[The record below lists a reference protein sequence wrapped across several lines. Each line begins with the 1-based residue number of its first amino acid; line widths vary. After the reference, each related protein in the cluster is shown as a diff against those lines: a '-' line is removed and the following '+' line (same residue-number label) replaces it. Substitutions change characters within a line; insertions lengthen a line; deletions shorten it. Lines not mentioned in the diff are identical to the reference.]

1 MRRRQVVIGP
11 ETKIVR
17 IAGRPPRLLV
27 ILLAVQLGLFLLY
40 AFAEGPAWVSQH
52 LALSAGQAL
61 GLFQLWQLLTAP
73 WIHLGS
79 REVLVNLATLWV
91 LGAPLQRWWGPRRL
105 LLFYVT
111 TGIGGMIAALLLGL
125 LWPTRAVAGSA
136 GATAGL
142 FVAFA
147 VIFAD
152 HLVFVYRG
160 VIPLKAKWLALLLF
174 GFVLLGELLRGA
186 YLQVALQLGGALTA
200 LLFIY
205 SPRRLLGALRLR
217 RAKRKFKVIE
227 GQRKDKGP
235 TYLN

>member
-17 IAGRPPRLLV
+17 IAGRPSRLL
-27 ILLAVQLGLFLLY
+27 ITLIAVQLGLFLLY
-40 AFAEGPAWVSQH
+40 AFAEGPAWVGRH

-61 GLFQLWQLLTAP
+61 GLFQVWQLLTAP

-79 REVLVNLATLWV
+79 REVLVNLVTLWV

-105 LLFYVT
+105 LLFYVI
-111 TGIGGMIAALLLGL
+111 TGFGGMVTALLLGL
-125 LWPTRAVAGSA
+125 LWPTRQVAGSA
-136 GATAGL
+136 GASAAL
-142 FVAFA
+142 LVAFA
-147 VIFAD
+147 VIFSD

-160 VIPLKAKWLALLLF
+160 VLPLKAKWLGLLLL
-174 GFVLLGELLRGA
+174 GFVLLGDLLRGA
-186 YLQVALQLGGALTA
+186 YLQVALELGGGLTA
-200 LLFIY
+200 LLFVY

-227 GQRKDKGP
+227 GQRSDDGP